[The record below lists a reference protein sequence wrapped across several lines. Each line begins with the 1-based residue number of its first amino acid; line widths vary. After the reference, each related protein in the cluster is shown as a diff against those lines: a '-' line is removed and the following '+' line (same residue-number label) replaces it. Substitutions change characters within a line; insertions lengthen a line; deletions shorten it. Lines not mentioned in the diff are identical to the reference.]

1 MRPVAFPAAAVADV
15 LDRPRV
21 ASMDELRQA
30 LGGPSK
36 CTVHRKL
43 RARHTAR
50 ASALRG
56 RSAPGVA
63 RRDSE
68 IVRLDPSGV
77 QELPLRPPASPTRIP
92 RPPSNL
98 LADVSMFSPF

>member
-1 MRPVAFPAAAVADV
+1 M
-15 LDRPRV
+15 
-21 ASMDELRQA
+21 
-30 LGGPSK
+30 
-36 CTVHRKL
+36 
-43 RARHTAR
+43 
-50 ASALRG
+50 
-56 RSAPGVA
+56 A

-98 LADVSMFSPF
+98 LGWIRYGRNLASLLE